1 MPLLNDQIRNDVRE
15 MLSEVANP
23 VLLVV
28 FTQADQC
35 EYCDETRELAEE
47 VASLSEK
54 ISVEV
59 YDFDKDG
66 ETAKKYGIDKI
77 PAIAVLGAK
86 DYGIRLY
93 GIPSGYEFGTLI
105 EDIRMVSSGES
116 GLAPATRETVAKV
129 QDPVHI
135 QVFSTPTCPY
145 CPQAVLL
152 AHRLAMESELIH
164 ADMVEAYEFPQLA
177 TRYQVMGVPRTVIND
192 TIQIE
197 GAMPEP
203 MLMREFAKLLNGKDG
218 TSENGQR
225 EQQLQK

>member
-35 EYCDETRELAEE
+35 EYCDANRELAEE

-116 GLAPATRETVAKV
+116 GLSPATRETVAKV

-218 TSENGQR
+218 TSENGRR